1 MTDIYATVAV
11 PASEVATARTIGGDQ
26 WAFPRKLTIDP
37 AGAEPATH
45 YGSSGSADAA
55 LLALILA
62 LPDVQV
68 NYTDPWQDALTGFG
82 LYIVAEEL

>member
-11 PASEVATARTIGGDQ
+11 PAASVDTARTIGGSQ
-26 WAFPRKLTIDP
+26 WAFARALTTD
-37 AGAEPATH
+37 ANGAPPATH

-62 LPDVQV
+62 LPDVLV
-68 NYTDPWQDALTGFG
+68 DYTNTATDALAGFG
-82 LYIVAEEL
+82 LHFVAEEI